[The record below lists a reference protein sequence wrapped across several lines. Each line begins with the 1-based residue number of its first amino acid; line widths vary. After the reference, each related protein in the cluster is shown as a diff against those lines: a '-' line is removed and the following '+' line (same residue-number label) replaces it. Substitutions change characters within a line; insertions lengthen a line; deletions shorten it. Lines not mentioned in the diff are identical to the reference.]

1 MVGGATVS
9 RPAQGWDKALTLCLS
24 GGAGG
29 SSAAKQLSLSV
40 NLRSLGS
47 ERLTDVVPRARQ
59 QAADGEASAAN
70 ITAFLAITP
79 FFSHHRKNLH
89 SPVSSFTFL

>member
-9 RPAQGWDKALTLCLS
+9 RPAQGWDKALTLSLS

-40 NLRSLGS
+40 NLRLLGS
-47 ERLTDVVPRARQ
+47 ERLTDVVPRVRQ

-89 SPVSSFTFL
+89 SSVSSFTFL